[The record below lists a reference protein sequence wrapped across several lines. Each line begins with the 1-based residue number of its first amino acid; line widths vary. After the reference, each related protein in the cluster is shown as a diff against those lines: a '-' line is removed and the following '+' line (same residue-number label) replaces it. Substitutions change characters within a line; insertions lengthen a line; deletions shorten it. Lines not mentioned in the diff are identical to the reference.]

1 MFSAANM
8 ASLAAWLLHP
18 ATATLETSSKLLDT
32 RYWHLSSFVPWPAFY
47 TQNEFTILL
56 FPSWLLETLTA
67 GCRLLVPYDCGHNHG
82 PALCGGRKAHWA
94 LVTGVVLA
102 QAARGEQE
110 SCQLTSTKFHSSRRS

>member
-32 RYWHLSSFVPWPAFY
+32 RYWHLSSFVMCCIHYA
-47 TQNEFTILL
+47 L

-102 QAARGEQE
+102 RAARGEQE
-110 SCQLTSTKFHSSRRS
+110 SCQLTSTKFLSKHFH

>member
-32 RYWHLSSFVPWPAFY
+32 RYWHLPSFVMCCIYSA
-47 TQNEFTILL
+47 L

-67 GCRLLVPYDCGHNHG
+67 GCRLLPRTTCPRVGS
-82 PALCGGRKAHWA
+82 R
-94 LVTGVVLA
+94 
-102 QAARGEQE
+102 E
-110 SCQLTSTKFHSSRRS
+110 SSG